1 MLLKPLKSSKLR
13 AAGYDDRAR
22 IMEIEFANGDI
33 FEYKGVSPETYRQ
46 LMASPSPNSF
56 FEDKVEEAFSGKRI
70 GKATKSNS
78 DDAFDALFGAKSYES

>member
-1 MLLKPLKSSKLR
+1 MLLKPLKSNKLR

-78 DDAFDALFGAKSYES
+78 DDAFDALFGAKSNES

>member
-22 IMEIEFANGDI
+22 IMEIKFANGDI

-46 LMASPSPNSF
+46 LMVSPSPNSF

-70 GKATKSNS
+70 GKAIKSNS
-78 DDAFDALFGAKSYES
+78 DDAFDALFGAKSNDS